1 MHGNP
6 MHGSTNR
13 GSMTHRMRM
22 RGAVLLLLALA
33 APAFAERLPAELFFK
48 DPEFT
53 SASLSPTGEYFTV
66 SIPRGDR
73 TLLAAFRTA
82 DMQLVG
88 KWDYGADNHIDVVR
102 WVNDERFFMYVSK
115 KLGRF
120 DFRVGTPDVYASNV
134 DGTKRVDIPN
144 GGYYQIANMLWDD
157 PEHILVQRS
166 VDNAFLFRLNV
177 YNGRTST
184 VATAPLRFGGF
195 IVDHQAKVRYAVGM
209 QEDRSSVALRREGD
223 DWTTIHAVEMGG
235 PVRLP
240 MGFTADNRNVYFAI
254 SDHGEPARL
263 SVVDPETQE
272 ERLLSANPNVEAFDY
287 LASSDEKHLLAL
299 EYLDGLPRYEFVDTE
314 HPEAKVYAG
323 LIKAF
328 PNHAVRFAGVSR
340 NGRYILLRTY
350 SDIDRGAYYLFD
362 SEQRQ
367 AKFLLAASKWI
378 DPRQMAFM
386 KPVSF
391 KARDG
396 HPLHGYL
403 TVPRGSDGKDL
414 PLILHPH
421 GGPHG
426 PRDQWGF
433 NPEVQFLANR
443 GYAVLQVNFRGSGG
457 YGNAH
462 ERAGYRNWGTLM
474 IDDMTDAV
482 DWAIAEG
489 IADPERICTYGAS
502 YGGYAALQSV
512 VRNPDKYACTIGYVG
527 VYSLPLMFRDGD
539 IPEDESG
546 RNYLERVMPETEAE
560 QRAQSAAYN
569 ADRIRIPVMLVQGA
583 KDRRVPISQ
592 YRLLKENLEE
602 AGNPPEV
609 TIVEKKEGHGFY
621 DLQNQID
628 LYTAME
634 QFLDRHIGA
643 KRDTA
648 ATH

>member
-1 MHGNP
+1 MIQDCIAMARAGLLRA
-6 MHGSTNR
+6 GF
-13 GSMTHRMRM
+13 
-22 RGAVLLLLALA
+22 ALLLLALA
-33 APAFAERLPAELFFK
+33 APVLAERLPPELFFK

-82 DMQLVG
+82 DMELVG
-88 KWDYGADNHIDVVR
+88 KWDYGPDRHIEMVR
-102 WVNDERFFMYVSK
+102 WVNDERFFLYVSL

-134 DGTKRVDIPN
+134 DGTRRIDIPN

-177 YNGRTST
+177 YTGRTTT
-184 VATAPLRFGGF
+184 VASAPLRFGGF
-195 IVDHQAKVRYAVGM
+195 IVDHEARVRYAVGQ
-209 QEDRSSVALRREGD
+209 QEDNTNVALRRDGD
-223 DWTTIHAVEMGG
+223 AWTTIHTAEMGG
-235 PVRLP
+235 AMRFPL
-240 MGFTADNRNVYFAI
+240 GFTADNRNVYFAI
-254 SDHGEPARL
+254 SEHGEPARV
-263 SVVDPETQE
+263 SIVDPETQE
-272 ERLLSANPNVEAFDY
+272 ERRLSANPNVSPASY
-287 LASSDEKHLLAL
+287 LSSSDDRHLLAL
-299 EYLDGLPRYEFVDTE
+299 EYLDGLPRYEFVDEE
-314 HPEAKVYAG
+314 HPESKVYAG

-328 PNHAVRFAGVSR
+328 PRHAVRFAGVSR

-367 AKFLLAASKWI
+367 AKFLLAASNWI
-378 DPRQMAFM
+378 DPEKMSPMR
-386 KPVSF
+386 PVSF

-396 HPLHGYL
+396 YTLHGYL
-403 TVPRGSDGKDL
+403 TVPRGSEGKDL

-426 PRDQWGF
+426 PRDAWGF

-462 ERAGYRNWGTLM
+462 ERAGYRNWGTIM

-482 DWAIAEG
+482 DWAINEG
-489 IADPERICTYGAS
+489 IADAERICTYGAS

-527 VYSLPLMFRDGD
+527 VYSIPLMFRDGD
-539 IPEDESG
+539 IPDSESG
-546 RNYLERVMPETEAE
+546 RNYLRQVHPESEAE
-560 QRAQSAAYN
+560 QRAQSPAFN
-569 ADRIRIPVMLVQGA
+569 VDRIRIPVMLVHGG
-583 KDRRVPISQ
+583 KDQRVPMSQ
-592 YRLLKENLEE
+592 YRLLKKNLEQ
-602 AGNPPEV
+602 AGNPPQV
-609 TIVEKKEGHGFY
+609 DLVEKKEGHGFY
-621 DLQNQID
+621 DLDNQVK

-634 QFLDRHIGA
+634 QFLDRHIGPGRKSA
-643 KRDTA
+643 GA
-648 ATH
+648 AD